1 MDSVEFYDDFI
12 SYQIQS
18 GINDRIYTLYKRL
31 CKYGFKK
38 GEHILEIGCGIGCL
52 SYLVARK
59 AKNCV
64 YEATDIS
71 PKSIEF
77 AKAQPALSDILFQ
90 AADIVEYQTK
100 KAPFDKILLFDVL
113 EHIPEEKH
121 NLLFDKISSWM
132 HEGSVLFINLP
143 NPYYID
149 YCRQNEPE
157 SLQVIDQSIWL
168 EKLAGNL
175 TSSMLE
181 INYLETY
188 SIWVENDY
196 QFMVVKKKK
205 PFTKR
210 LLNEQRTLFQKIKG
224 KLQQQIRKYVFK
236 YPSR

>member
-1 MDSVEFYDDFI
+1 MNSQKFYDDFI
-12 SYQIQS
+12 SYQIKS
-18 GINDRIYTLYKRL
+18 GINDRIYSLYKRL

-38 GEHILEIGCGIGCL
+38 EEHILEIGCGIGCL
-52 SYLVARK
+52 SSLVSKK

-90 AADIVEYQTK
+90 AADIVEYQAK

-113 EHIPEEKH
+113 EHIPEDKH
-121 NLLFDKISSWM
+121 NLLFDKISNWM
-132 HEGSVLFINLP
+132 HSGSVLFINLP
-143 NPYYID
+143 NPSYID

-168 EKLAGNL
+168 ENLAGNL

-181 INYLETY
+181 IDYLETY

-196 QFMVVKKKK
+196 QFIVVKKKK
-205 PFTKR
+205 PFTKKM
-210 LLNEQRTLFQKIKG
+210 LSEQQTVLEKIKG
-224 KLQQQIRKYVFK
+224 RLHRELRKFIYK
-236 YPSR
+236 YPS